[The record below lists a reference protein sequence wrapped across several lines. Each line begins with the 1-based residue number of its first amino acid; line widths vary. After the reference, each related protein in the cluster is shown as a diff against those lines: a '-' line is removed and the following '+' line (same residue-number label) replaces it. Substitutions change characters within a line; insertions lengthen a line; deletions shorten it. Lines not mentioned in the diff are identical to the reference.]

1 MSPTTGSKQ
10 EWSLASQALNDAF
23 TDFVLSRQAM
33 RCSPATMQFYRF
45 TAGKFVSS
53 LDQKGIVSP
62 KEIQARHVREHLAEL
77 ASAGKS
83 DNTIHDHA
91 RAIKTLLGF
100 WHTENYIPE
109 PISFTMPKVE
119 KKRLPSLSAEEL
131 SQVIAACENPRDKAL
146 VYFMADSGLRRA
158 EVVALNWGDVDLMT
172 GLVIVKRGKGG
183 KARSTVIGATVRR
196 VLLTYR
202 RTLKNISEN
211 TPLFQARGNVR
222 FTGSGLLRIFVRLS
236 KQTGIHVTPHSL
248 RRTFVILSLR
258 ADMDVLH
265 LQAMLGHSSLEM
277 VRHYAQLMDE
287 DLIREHK
294 AHSPIDSLHRR

>member
-1 MSPTTGSKQ
+1 M
-10 EWSLASQALNDAF
+10 E
-23 TDFVLSRQAM
+23 
-33 RCSPATMQFYRF
+33 FYEY
-45 TAGKFVSS
+45 TAGNFVRS
-53 LDQKGIVSP
+53 LDQNGIVSP
-62 KEIQARHVREHLAEL
+62 TEIQARHVREYLAGL

-91 RAIKTLLGF
+91 RAIKTLLRF
-100 WHTENYIPE
+100 WHNENYIPA
-109 PISFTMPKVE
+109 PITFTMPQVE
-119 KKRLPSLSAEEL
+119 QKRLPSLSEEEL
-131 SQVIAACENPRDKAL
+131 SQIIAACENPRDKAL

-158 EVVALNWGDVDLMT
+158 EVVALNWGDIDLMT

-196 VLLTYR
+196 VLLAYR
-202 RTLKNISEN
+202 RTLKNVNEN
-211 TPLFQARGNVR
+211 TPLFQVRGNVR
-222 FTGSGLLRIFVRLS
+222 ITGSGLLRIFVRLS
-236 KQTGIHVTPHSL
+236 RQTGIHVTPHAL

-294 AHSPIDSLHRR
+294 AHSPIDNLHRR